1 MASVQAFAV
10 REMPDLAVT
19 TWDSTIAE
27 AHVKRLGVSRGPI
40 VTSSCVMPTH
50 SSVNRGHRSPD
61 GRIKRITRASGTTFP
76 TMIVRLSALWTEWR
90 LEPWKWIYIYIY
102 NMDMYIYIY
111 IFAHMA
117 VTSRHNRHD
126 RTPTQ
131 NCEQELSD
139 TIRQVVLAPVLSRLV
154 L

>member
-90 LEPWKWIYIYIY
+90 LEPWKWIYIY

-111 IFAHMA
+111 I
-117 VTSRHNRHD
+117 
-126 RTPTQ
+126 RTHG
-131 NCEQELSD
+131 SHK
-139 TIRQVVLAPVLSRLV
+139 
-154 L
+154 